1 MVEDFPTFHA
11 RPTREQPLAG
21 ITALLVEDSRCASE
35 AMRLLALKSG
45 ARLRRADSLAAA
57 HRHLSVY
64 RPMLV
69 IVDMGLPDGS
79 GAELIGTLARAEP
92 RVPVLLGT
100 SGDPGAEAAAMA
112 AGADGFLAKPVESL
126 AAFQQA
132 VIAALPEGLAPSGP
146 RALPQ
151 AMVGPDPRAL
161 AGDLEQ
167 AAKLMRAGDAQSMA
181 YAAQFLG
188 AVARSAHDSGLEAAA
203 QSLTGHGG
211 GAPARRVA
219 RLVAS
224 RLAEMRTPA

>member
-100 SGDPGAEAAAMA
+100 SGDPG
-112 AGADGFLAKPVESL
+112 G
-126 AAFQQA
+126 
-132 VIAALPEGLAPSGP
+132 
-146 RALPQ
+146 
-151 AMVGPDPRAL
+151 VGPDQPAHHRGIVRHQHFPVFHAFFHAPCPRNKWRAL
-161 AGDLEQ
+161 L
-167 AAKLMRAGDAQSMA
+167 KLTLGCQQTPSRHCKPPEKILKMRSP
-181 YAAQFLG
+181 LKI
-188 AVARSAHDSGLEAAA
+188 RN
-203 QSLTGHGG
+203 
-211 GAPARRVA
+211 
-219 RLVAS
+219 
-224 RLAEMRTPA
+224 